1 MQLSAKKKYLN
12 AWELIE
18 LIGMGHF
25 TKGINPQ
32 TLSIGINEVN
42 QELVM
47 DVIKQVGVCVKANVD
62 IHPPNWRNKH
72 SFQVINLLFSYSKRA
87 I

>member
-1 MQLSAKKKYLN
+1 MGFSWNEDRFEDYRMQLSAKKKHLN

-25 TKGINPQ
+25 TKGIKPQ
-32 TLSIGINEVN
+32 TLYMGINEVY

-47 DVIKQVGVCVKANVD
+47 DVIKQVGVCVKANVN
-62 IHPPNWRNKH
+62 IHSPK
-72 SFQVINLLFSYSKRA
+72 LEK
-87 I
+87 

>member
-1 MQLSAKKKYLN
+1 MGFSWNEDRFEDYRMQLSAKKKHLN

-62 IHPPNWRNKH
+62 IHPPK
-72 SFQVINLLFSYSKRA
+72 LEK
-87 I
+87 

>member
-1 MQLSAKKKYLN
+1 MGCSWNEDRFEDYKMQLSAKKKHLN

-18 LIGMGHF
+18 LIGMGQF

-32 TLSIGINEVN
+32 TLSMGVNEVY

-47 DVIKQVGVCVKANVD
+47 DVIKQVRVCVKANV
-62 IHPPNWRNKH
+62 NMEK
-72 SFQVINLLFSYSKRA
+72 
-87 I
+87 